1 MAALD
6 HSSPRLP
13 LSRDRIVRAA
23 VLLVDRRGLRALTM
37 RGLGAELGVEAMS
50 LYKHVANKDEI
61 LDGVV
66 ELVLSE
72 IEVPLPGS
80 PWRDAMHRRAASA
93 RHVLLQHSWAIG
105 LLESRGVTGPS
116 AMRYVDTV
124 LGALRGAGF
133 SLNDAAHAFWLL
145 DSYVYGQVIQ
155 ETHVAGDAPRGSAD
169 GLAATAAESAMRD
182 YPHLLEMMTHAAG
195 TTFNVDEEFA
205 YGLDLILDALERTM
219 TKKA

>member
-1 MAALD
+1 
-6 HSSPRLP
+6 
-13 LSRDRIVRAA
+13 VRAA
-23 VLLVDRRGLRALTM
+23 VLLVDHRGLPALTM

-50 LYKHVANKDEI
+50 LYKHVANKDDI

-66 ELVLSE
+66 EFVLSE

-80 PWRDAMHRRAASA
+80 PWRDAMHRRATSA

-116 AMRYVDTV
+116 AMRYMDSV
-124 LGALRGAGF
+124 LGALRGSGF
-133 SLNDAAHAFWLL
+133 SPNDAAHAFWLL

-155 ETHVAGDAPRGSAD
+155 ETHVAANTSRGSAD
-169 GLAATAAESAMRD
+169 GLVATPDTSAMHG

-195 TTFNVDEEFA
+195 TTFNVDEEFT

-219 TKKA
+219 MKKE